1 MKWIINPIL
10 DIFLFSKTKMRFE
23 ILELQNRVTKLS
35 YAKWRHASSYL
46 LEKMENKKIHFN

>member
-1 MKWIINPIL
+1 
-10 DIFLFSKTKMRFE
+10 MRFE